1 MIRRPPRSTLSS
13 SSAASD
19 VYKRQVSTQ
28 STGTGVTVT
37 MSSLTVSVLTDGV
50 IVFTGVATNSRY
62 NWKLPA
68 KEDITIR
75 IPRKK
80 LDSSKAARGHK
91 EPSPSR
97 HSVPARRKS
106 PSRHKHDSAPR
117 ADDDEEFSEVRSGVC
132 KLQAQSHSY
141 PQGNLSDLSS
151 DDMSD
156 QQLGEHLAKVD
167 RATSHC
173 ISLTWYVLRNQKRS
187 KVALTARQRCMADG
201 DSFEPLLSIQDPKKP
216 DKVYTKEELTKKRL
230 QAKKRKIQQEE
241 AAEKTKQETIDKIL
255 NAKGEKYRREVKQR
269 TNQQAQRRAKDL
281 DVAHVRWRSA
291 QSATHSEFSTLSFA
305 SSVDLVPPLF
315 QSLFIN

>member
-156 QQLGEHLAKVD
+156 QQLGEHLAK
-167 RATSHC
+167 
-173 ISLTWYVLRNQKRS
+173 KRS

>member
-117 ADDDEEFSEVRSGVC
+117 ADDDEEFSE
-132 KLQAQSHSY
+132 
-141 PQGNLSDLSS
+141 GNLSDLSS

-156 QQLGEHLAKVD
+156 QQLGEHLAK
-167 RATSHC
+167 
-173 ISLTWYVLRNQKRS
+173 KRS